1 MLCILFYYYCGV
13 NLVNNMLC
21 HWRMFMSISIMRIF
35 LLLFVQLICCQNIDV
50 VIENHENILLQSI
63 QWLHMIEID
72 AAQLWK
78 WLSRLFFHSFSWQ
91 LSSRIALEKHAWK
104 LLPIRQR
111 LQYFLCVNW
120 HTLFFS
126 LQPPLVV
133 CLLISYSKYGRKK
146 GYITRCWLLS

>member
-78 WLSRLFFHSFSWQ
+78 FFQGSSFTLSLDNWVHALHLKNMHENYCQ
-91 LSSRIALEKHAWK
+91 LDNDCSIFYALID
-104 LLPIRQR
+104 IR
-111 LQYFLCVNW
+111 YFFLCS
-120 HTLFFS
+120 HH
-126 LQPPLVV
+126 
-133 CLLISYSKYGRKK
+133 
-146 GYITRCWLLS
+146 